1 MADLFH
7 KKSVYMDYLLIFAG
21 AGLMALAINLAF
33 EPAGMVTGGFTG
45 IAIIVKSVTAQI
57 VPGGIPL
64 WMTNIILNIPLI
76 ILGIRMK
83 GARFLAKT
91 IFGAVVLS
99 VWLAVLPVYDIAR
112 DDFLLA
118 AIIGGVIQGAGIGL
132 VFAGKG
138 TTGGSD
144 TVAALVQNHLRHY
157 SIAQVMQV
165 VDAVIVLAGAFVFGF
180 TKALYAIIAIYIV
193 AKVSDGLI
201 EGLKFSKA
209 AYIITEEPERMAKA
223 IMEYVDRG
231 VTGIYARGMYS
242 RQEKTMLFC
251 VVAKKQIVQLKDVV
265 REIDPRAFVI
275 VSDAREVLGEGFMEI
290 HE

>member
-1 MADLFH
+1 MVDLFH
-7 KKSVYMDYLLIFAG
+7 KKSDYMDYLLIFVG

-45 IAIIVKSVTAQI
+45 IAIIIKNVTAQI

-99 VWLAVLPVYDIAR
+99 VWLAVMPVYDIAR

-209 AYIITEEPERMAKA
+209 AYIITEEPERMANA
-223 IMEYVDRG
+223 IMEHVDRG
-231 VTGIYARGMYS
+231 VTGIHARGMYS
-242 RQEKTMLFC
+242 KQEKTMLFC
-251 VVAKKQIVQLKDVV
+251 VVAKKQIVHLKDVV

>member
-1 MADLFH
+1 
-7 KKSVYMDYLLIFAG
+7 MDYLLIVAG